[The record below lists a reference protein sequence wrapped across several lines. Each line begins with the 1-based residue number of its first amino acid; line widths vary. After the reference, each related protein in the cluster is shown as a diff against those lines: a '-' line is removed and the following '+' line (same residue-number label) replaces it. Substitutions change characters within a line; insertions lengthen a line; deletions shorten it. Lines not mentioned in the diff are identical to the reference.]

1 MYFVLRC
8 PPLVNENGEAVMEIH
23 NCIEVGNV
31 WNWRNGK
38 KLKPNEENVPVPIN
52 IGFEPFRN
60 YTGPPRELCDVG
72 VPIMSKRL
80 ADALAEVG
88 VDNLQLF
95 PVILRN
101 TVTGQVYDYL
111 AFKVVGLVA
120 AADLNAS
127 ESTVHD
133 DKPVADMSFETLVID
148 ETKTHS
154 LLMFRLAENIN
165 ALMVHDKVR
174 KHILSK
180 GIDTL
185 TFTRPEDWVQV

>member
-1 MYFVLRC
+1 MYFVLAC
-8 PPLVNENGEAVMEIH
+8 PPLVNEKGEALMEIH

-31 WNWRNGK
+31 WDWCDGK
-38 KLKPNEENVPVPIN
+38 KLEPKEEDVPIPIN
-52 IGFEPFRN
+52 INFEPFRG

-95 PVILRN
+95 PVALRN
-101 TVTGQVYDYL
+101 TVTGQVYDYR

-120 AADLNAS
+120 AADLSAS
-127 ESTVHD
+127 KSTVHD
-133 DKPVADMSFETLVID
+133 NKPVADVSFESLVID

-154 LLMFRLAENIN
+154 LLLFRLAENIN

-185 TFTRPEDWVQV
+185 TFIKPEDYVQV

>member
-8 PPLVNENGEAVMEIH
+8 PPLVNEKGEALMEIH
-23 NCIEVGNV
+23 NCFQLGNV
-31 WNWRNGK
+31 WDWSDGK
-38 KLKPNEENVPVPIN
+38 KLEPDEENIPIPIN
-52 IGFEPFRN
+52 IDFEPFRG
-60 YTGPPRELCDVG
+60 YIGPPRELCDVG

-101 TVTGQVYDYL
+101 TVTGQVYDYQ
-111 AFKVVGLVA
+111 AYKVVGLVA
-120 AADLNAS
+120 AADLSAS

-133 DKPVADMSFETLVID
+133 NKPVADVSFEKLVVD
-148 ETKTHS
+148 ESKPHS
-154 LLMFRLAENIN
+154 LLIFRLAEDIS
-165 ALMVHDKVR
+165 ALLVHDKVR
-174 KHILSK
+174 KHVLSR

-185 TFTRPEDWVQV
+185 KFIKPEDYVQV